1 MQIVK
6 RNGKKE
12 EVKFDKILQRV
23 KTLSDGLKVEPVA
36 VSQKVVAGLVD
47 GISSTKIDELLAET
61 AAALTTEHPDYARL
75 AARISVSALHKV
87 TSGSF
92 YQTMKALYKEGV
104 LSDEFIEIL
113 RGNGQKIDA
122 MIDYG
127 KDLNFDYFGFKTLEK
142 GYLQKINGKIVERPQ
157 HLFMRVAVGVAGMGG
172 GSLADIKELYDM
184 MSNGLYTHA
193 TPTLFNAGTK
203 RPQLSSC
210 FVEGTEVLTV
220 NDGVKFIENVKLGD
234 LVVTH
239 KGTVEKVVQLHK
251 NDLNDR
257 QIFDVKVFKTP
268 VIKVTGNH
276 RFYSI
281 TKEQLRWGEQ
291 PQMNSIDSL
300 RVGDYIAIPNM
311 RSGKKDYALDLSE
324 YLAFLPKSDGGKVNY
339 SFEVTDD
346 KITMNSTWSRAHK
359 LNVSDCDNITLC
371 KKSSTINRFVNVDK
385 DFAKFIGVWYGDG
398 CITSSKNSSGKRYLR
413 SVGVAVHHENKE
425 LIKFCEDY
433 LNKAFGLP
441 VTSSHYP
448 HSKNP
453 NVVNVTA
460 HSGTLAHLFNHLF
473 GRGFGGKKLFKDVFS
488 WDKEL
493 VTSFLEG
500 LVSSDGC
507 VFKDGSGYGVTLSNK
522 KLLKEIYMVSRQ
534 VGLDAS
540 YQEKGIKNA
549 FMSIPNR
556 AKINPL
562 KVYGD
567 DRIQKAS
574 DKNNFSSSVIQ
585 IGGETFVRVMSK
597 EKNDSKPKYV
607 YTLGIEETHSYS
619 VEGLLAENCFLVAM
633 KEDSIEGIYDT
644 LKECAL
650 ISKNA
655 GGIGLHI
662 HNVRASGSAIKGIN
676 GQSDGI
682 IPMLKNFNET
692 ARYVNQG
699 GRRKGS
705 FAIYLEPWHADIE
718 GYLDLKK
725 NTGKDELRAR
735 DLYLALWVPDLF
747 MKRVKDDG
755 DWTLMCPNECP
766 GLPDVWGAEFEK
778 LYTKYEKEGKGRKT
792 IKARELMGK
801 IIEAQIET
809 GVPYILF
816 KDAANAKS
824 NQQNLGTIKS
834 SNLCTEI
841 IEYSAPDETAVCNLA
856 SLCLPKFVKGGKFD
870 HKALG
875 EVVRV
880 ATRNLNRVIDINFY
894 PTPATKKSNMR
905 HRPIGLGVQ
914 GLADVFF
921 MLGLP
926 FDSEE
931 ALKLNK
937 EIAETIYFHA
947 ASESMEL
954 AKKSGAYETFKG
966 SPASEGKL
974 QYRLWGITPTMKYDW
989 EGLEKSVKEHGIRN
1003 SLLVAPMPTAST
1015 ASIFGNVECFE
1026 AITSNLYKR
1035 MVLAGEFVLVNKYLV
1050 SALEKLGKWNKD
1062 MRDRIIAE
1070 GGSISG
1076 ITEIPEELR
1085 NVYKTVWEIKNRTII
1100 DMAADR
1106 GPFICQSQ
1114 SMNLWFAKP
1123 TFGAINS
1130 ALFYSWERGLK
1141 TGSYYIRTKPAVEA
1155 VKVTTKG
1162 PEQKQPE
1169 FTTQEALACSL
1180 DNPEDCVAC
1189 SS

>member
-1 MQIVK
+1 MMQITK
-6 RNGKKE
+6 RNGRKE

-61 AAALTTEHPDYARL
+61 AASLTTEHPDYARL

-92 YQTMKALYKEGV
+92 YQTMKSLYKEGV
-104 LSDEFIEIL
+104 LSDEFIELL
-113 RGNGQKIDA
+113 RGNGQKIDS
-122 MIDYG
+122 MIDYD

-142 GYLQKINGKIVERPQ
+142 GYLQRINGKVVERPQ
-157 HLFMRVAVGVAGMGG
+157 HLFMRVAVGVAGLGG
-172 GSLADIKELYDM
+172 GTLADIKELYDM
-184 MSNGLYTHA
+184 MSNGFYTHA

-210 FVEGTEVLTV
+210 F
-220 NDGVKFIENVKLGD
+220 
-234 LVVTH
+234 
-239 KGTVEKVVQLHK
+239 
-251 NDLNDR
+251 
-257 QIFDVKVFKTP
+257 
-268 VIKVTGNH
+268 
-276 RFYSI
+276 
-281 TKEQLRWGEQ
+281 
-291 PQMNSIDSL
+291 
-300 RVGDYIAIPNM
+300 
-311 RSGKKDYALDLSE
+311 
-324 YLAFLPKSDGGKVNY
+324 
-339 SFEVTDD
+339 
-346 KITMNSTWSRAHK
+346 
-359 LNVSDCDNITLC
+359 
-371 KKSSTINRFVNVDK
+371 
-385 DFAKFIGVWYGDG
+385 
-398 CITSSKNSSGKRYLR
+398 
-413 SVGVAVHHENKE
+413 
-425 LIKFCEDY
+425 
-433 LNKAFGLP
+433 
-441 VTSSHYP
+441 
-448 HSKNP
+448 
-453 NVVNVTA
+453 
-460 HSGTLAHLFNHLF
+460 
-473 GRGFGGKKLFKDVFS
+473 
-488 WDKEL
+488 
-493 VTSFLEG
+493 
-500 LVSSDGC
+500 
-507 VFKDGSGYGVTLSNK
+507 
-522 KLLKEIYMVSRQ
+522 
-534 VGLDAS
+534 
-540 YQEKGIKNA
+540 
-549 FMSIPNR
+549 
-556 AKINPL
+556 
-562 KVYGD
+562 
-567 DRIQKAS
+567 
-574 DKNNFSSSVIQ
+574 
-585 IGGETFVRVMSK
+585 
-597 EKNDSKPKYV
+597 
-607 YTLGIEETHSYS
+607 
-619 VEGLLAENCFLVAM
+619 LVAM
-633 KEDSIEGIYDT
+633 KDDSIEGIYDT

-747 MKRVKDDG
+747 MKRVKEDG

-766 GLPDVWGAEFEK
+766 NLSDVWGAEFEK
-778 LYTKYEKEGKGRKT
+778 LYTKYEKENKGRKT
-792 IKARELMGK
+792 IKARDLMGK

-816 KDAANAKS
+816 KDAANSKS

-856 SLCLPKFVKGGKFD
+856 SLCLPKFVKNGKFD

-880 ATRNLNRVIDINFY
+880 ATRNLNRVIDINYY
-894 PTPATKKSNMR
+894 PTPATRKSNMR

-921 MLGLP
+921 MMGIP
-926 FDSEE
+926 FDSDE
-931 ALKLNK
+931 ALKINK

-947 ASESMEL
+947 VAESVEQ
-954 AKKSGAYETFKG
+954 AKKNGSYETFKG
-966 SPASEGKL
+966 SPSSEGKL
-974 QYRLWGITPTMKYDW
+974 QYSLWGITPTMKYDW
-989 EGLEKSVKEHGIRN
+989 EGLQKSVKEHGMRN

-1050 SALEKLGKWNKD
+1050 IELEKLGKWNKE

-1070 GGSISG
+1070 GGSISN
-1076 ITEIPEELR
+1076 ITEIPENLR
-1085 NVYKTVWEIKNRTII
+1085 NIYKTVWEIKNRTII

-1155 VKVTTKG
+1155 VKVTTKA

-1169 FTTQEALACSL
+1169 YTNQEALACSL
-1180 DNPEDCVAC
+1180 DDPENCVAC